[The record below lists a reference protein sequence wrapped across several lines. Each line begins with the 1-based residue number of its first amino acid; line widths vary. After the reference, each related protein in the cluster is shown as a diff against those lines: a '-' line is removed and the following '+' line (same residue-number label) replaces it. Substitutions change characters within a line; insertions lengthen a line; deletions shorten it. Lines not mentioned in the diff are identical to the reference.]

1 MAKSIA
7 YTIKRLWHS
16 AVHHTRKNSHLLYFI
31 VNGLRYAVP
40 HDILCRRGQRI
51 LAKYDTL
58 PPEEKKY
65 VDERVDYYCKFTKS
79 ILLPDDAKTLEDF
92 TLDKRTSYVNDYI
105 NSTYFF
111 DAYEFVRFFHKHFK
125 WAYNPGDVN
134 YLFPVPEITKSRPIA
149 PDDSNRN
156 NILLNLDKIRHFT
169 WVEDPVRWEEKQSR
183 ILFRG
188 DTTNKPHRQKFID
201 MWKNHPMCDIASGG
215 GMPIYDHLS
224 YRYIMSL
231 EGNDVA
237 SNLKW
242 VMSSNSVAAMPR
254 PKFETWYMEGK
265 LIPNYHYIE
274 IADDYHDLIDRIQY
288 YEQHPEEVKE
298 IIEHAH
304 KWTRQFRNEQ
314 RERLISMK
322 VLQKY
327 FTLTGQLPSATA
339 PQKDSVR
346 HFYVNDCVKISASQK
361 INAQGKAR
369 ADVIRTLES
378 LGYETID
385 IVNFRYSLGANRK
398 YHHYP
403 FVTTAYAN
411 WQVRRF
417 VRRLKAGDVVFIQ
430 DAHLSHMKLLAAKCR
445 RRGVNVVMLLHDLQC
460 IRFGITTD
468 EVDMLNNASKALVHT
483 DSMKDKLHELGVTC
497 PLQTITLFD
506 YYSDDPMQS
515 QADMAQRKNEVVFA
529 GNLQKSGF
537 LPKLYSYDGNQSV
550 QFKLYGMLGNLN
562 FSAKKNFEYCGIF
575 QPDNS
580 GAIHGGWGL
589 VWDGDDITSCTGNL
603 GQYLRYNS
611 SHKNSLYLACGLP
624 LIVWEGAALAETVKR
639 EGIGIAVSTL
649 HDLDKRLETITEDE
663 YASMATNARRIGERL
678 RKGGYLKQA
687 LGDA

>member
-16 AVHHTRKNSHLLYFI
+16 VVHHTCKNSHLHYFV

-40 HDILCRRGQRI
+40 RCMLHGKGKRI
-51 LAKYDTL
+51 LAGYDVL
-58 PPEEKKY
+58 SPEDREY
-65 VDERVDYYCKFTKS
+65 VDGRVDYYCRFACP
-79 ILLPDDAKTLEDF
+79 IHLPNDAKTLEDF
-92 TLDKRTSYVNDYI
+92 TLDKRKSYVNDYI

-111 DAYEFVRFFHKHFK
+111 DAYEFVRYFPKHLK

-149 PDDSNRN
+149 QDDANCN

-169 WVEDPVRWEEKQSR
+169 WVQDPFRWEEKQSR

-201 MWKNHPMCDIASGG
+201 MWKDHPMCDIASGG
-215 GMPIYDHLS
+215 GMPLYDHLS

-242 VMSSNSVAAMPR
+242 VMSSNSVAVMPR

-274 IADDYHDLIDRIQY
+274 IADDYHDLTERIHY
-288 YEQHPEEVKE
+288 YEQHPEEIKGIVK
-298 IIEHAH
+298 HAH
-304 KWTRQFRNEQ
+304 EWVRQFRNER
-314 RERLISMK
+314 REQLISMR

-327 FTLTGQLPSATA
+327 FTLTGQLSSDHDTPKGSI
-339 PQKDSVR
+339 R
-346 HFYVNDCVKISASQK
+346 RYYVNDCVKINASQR

-369 ADVIRTLES
+369 ADVVRTLET
-378 LGYETID
+378 LGYNTVD
-385 IVNFRYSLGANRK
+385 IANVRYSLGANKK

-403 FVTTAYAN
+403 FFTTAYAN

-417 VRRLKAGDVVFIQ
+417 ARRLKAGDVVFIQ
-430 DAHLSHMKLLAAKCR
+430 DAHLSHMKLLAAECR
-445 RRGVNVVMLLHDLQC
+445 RRGANVVMLLHDLQC
-460 IRFGITTD
+460 VRFGITTD
-468 EVDMLNNASKALVHT
+468 EVDMLGYASTALVHT
-483 DSMKDKLHELGVTC
+483 DSMKDKLRELGVTC
-497 PLQTITLFD
+497 QLKVITLFD
-506 YYSDDPMQS
+506 YYSDDQMHPL
-515 QADMAQRKNEVVFA
+515 ADMAKRKNEVVFA

-537 LPKLYSYDGNQSV
+537 LPKLYSYDGNQSI
-550 QFKLYGMLGNLN
+550 QFKLYGMLGNLD
-562 FSAKKNFEYCGIF
+562 FSAKKNFEYCGSF
-575 QPDNS
+575 QPDKT

-589 VWDGDDITSCTGNL
+589 VWDGDDITSCTGNM

-611 SHKNSLYLACGLP
+611 SHKNSLYLACGMP

-639 EGIGIAVSTL
+639 EGIGITVSTL
-649 HDLDKRLETITEDE
+649 HDLDKRLEAITDEE
-663 YASMATNARRIGERL
+663 YANMTNNARRIGEQL
-678 RKGGYLKQA
+678 RKGRYLTNA
-687 LGDA
+687 LG

>member
-16 AVHHTRKNSHLLYFI
+16 VVHHTRKNSHLHYFV

-40 HDILCRRGQRI
+40 RCMLRGKGKHI
-51 LAKYDTL
+51 LAGYDVL
-58 PPEEKKY
+58 SPEDREY
-65 VDERVDYYCKFTKS
+65 VDGRVDYYCKFAGS
-79 ILLPDDAKTLEDF
+79 ILLPNDAKTLEDF
-92 TLDKRTSYVNDYI
+92 TLDKRKSYVNDYI

-111 DAYEFVRFFHKHFK
+111 DAYEFVRYFLKHLK

-149 PDDSNRN
+149 QDDANRN

-169 WVEDPVRWEEKQSR
+169 WVQDPFRWEEKQSR

-201 MWKNHPMCDIASGG
+201 MWKDHPMCDIASGG
-215 GMPIYDHLS
+215 GMPLYDHLS

-242 VMSSNSVAAMPR
+242 VMSSNSVAVMPR

-274 IADDYHDLIDRIQY
+274 IADDYHDLTERIHY
-288 YEQHPEEVKE
+288 YEQHPEEIKGIVK
-298 IIEHAH
+298 HAH
-304 KWTRQFRNEQ
+304 EWVRQFRNER
-314 RERLISMK
+314 REQLISMR

-327 FTLTGQLPSATA
+327 FTLTGQLSSDHDTPKGSI
-339 PQKDSVR
+339 QR
-346 HFYVNDCVKISASQK
+346 YYVNDCVKINASQR

-369 ADVIRTLES
+369 ADVVRTLET
-378 LGYETID
+378 LGYNTVD
-385 IVNFRYSLGANRK
+385 IANVRYSVGANKK

-403 FVTTAYAN
+403 FITTAYAN

-417 VRRLKAGDVVFIQ
+417 ARRLKAGDVVFIQ
-430 DAHLSHMKLLAAKCR
+430 DAHLSHMKLLAAECR

-460 IRFGITTD
+460 LRFGITTD
-468 EVDMLNNASKALVHT
+468 EVDMLGYASTALVHT
-483 DSMKDKLHELGVTC
+483 DSMKDKLRELGVTC
-497 PLQTITLFD
+497 PLKVITLFD
-506 YYSDDPMQS
+506 YYSDDQMHPL
-515 QADMAQRKNEVVFA
+515 ADMAKRKNEVVFA

-537 LPKLYSYDGNQSV
+537 LPKLYSYDGNQSIK
-550 QFKLYGMLGNLN
+550 FKLYGMLGILD
-562 FSAKKNFEYCGIF
+562 FSAKKNFEYCGSF
-575 QPDNS
+575 QPDKT

-589 VWDGDDITSCTGNL
+589 VWDGDDITSCTGNM

-639 EGIGIAVSTL
+639 KGIGITVSTL
-649 HDLDKRLETITEDE
+649 HDLDKRLEVITDEE
-663 YASMATNARRIGERL
+663 YANMTNNARRIGEQL
-678 RKGGYLKQA
+678 RKGRYLTDA
-687 LGDA
+687 LG